1 MPKTSKSARGRGP
14 RLYPYQRRWVE
25 DDARFKIA
33 CKARQI
39 GFTFAAAWRVVD
51 KRLHKVGLTVW
62 LSASERQ
69 ALEAMEHIRRFA
81 KELRVVAIFEEE
93 FVKGTL
99 VKQYTVRFPNR
110 SRIVALPANPDT
122 VRGFAGDVV
131 LDEFAFHR
139 DADAI
144 WRAAF
149 ATATRGFQI
158 EIISTPNGTRGKFYE
173 LARAAGLVDF
183 TPPPVSSWVG
193 PFDCA
198 QDKQTFLSAEE
209 QASPPP
215 TCHPPGAREVGEAQE
230 AEEKSFASSA
240 SSASSV
246 WSAHWVD
253 LSLAR
258 TQGFVVDV
266 ESLRAAIDDED
277 AWQQEYCC
285 QFLSHAAHYIPPE
298 LVVAAEHPAATTA
311 PPFSVPGW
319 TPRVTSHESRSTLVP
334 PAPPVPSVAEG
345 SEVEGSNVE
354 GSGSKGACYL
364 GVDIGRRRDLT
375 VLWLLEVENDLASP
389 ESRIYWTRGV
399 FVLERTPFSQ
409 QRAGHADH
417 FWALALA
424 LLAADQPASPV
435 EFLSTNTR
443 RPSAHSSAF

>member
-1 MPKTSKSARGRGP
+1 MEKVTEQASRSEKEKFHGRQ
-14 RLYPYQRRWVE
+14 LYSYQRRWVE

-51 KRLHKVGLTVW
+51 KRLHNAGLTVW

-81 KELRVVAIFEEE
+81 KELRVVAIFEED
-93 FVKGTL
+93 FVQGTL
-99 VKQYTVRFPNR
+99 VKQYTVRFPNG

-158 EIISTPNGTRGKFYE
+158 EIISTPNGTRGKYYE

-183 TPPPVSSWVG
+183 TPPSGGSHWAELEAGWPAGSAHGLALSEVEGLLPVG
-193 PFDCA
+193 PPPADLPA
-198 QDKQTFLSAEE
+198 GGQTFLSARDPVPLAPDAAPAEFL
-209 QASPPP
+209 P
-215 TCHPPGAREVGEAQE
+215 QE
-230 AEEKSFASSA
+230 AKEVEEAKDAKEKSFASSASCA

-258 TQGFVVDV
+258 AQGFVVDV

-285 QFLSHAAHYIPPE
+285 RFLSHAAHYIPPE
-298 LVVAAEHPAATTA
+298 LVVAAEHPACTVLA
-311 PPFSVPGW
+311 PP
-319 TPRVTSHESRSTLVP
+319 SRSH
-334 PAPPVPSVAEG
+334 S
-345 SEVEGSNVE
+345 
-354 GSGSKGACYL
+354 
-364 GVDIGRRRDLT
+364 
-375 VLWLLEVENDLASP
+375 
-389 ESRIYWTRGV
+389 
-399 FVLERTPFSQ
+399 
-409 QRAGHADH
+409 
-417 FWALALA
+417 
-424 LLAADQPASPV
+424 
-435 EFLSTNTR
+435 
-443 RPSAHSSAF
+443 PSAR